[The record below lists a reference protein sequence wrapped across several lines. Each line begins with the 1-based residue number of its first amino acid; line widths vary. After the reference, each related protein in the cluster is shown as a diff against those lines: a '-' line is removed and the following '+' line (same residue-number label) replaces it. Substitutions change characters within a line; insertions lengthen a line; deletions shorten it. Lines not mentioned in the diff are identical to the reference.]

1 MRFLERVV
9 QCFRPRQDQ
18 PDRPIV
24 PVRLALYNTT
34 EARMS
39 MAHLLRRVS
48 YGEEIVIARAGV
60 PVAKLVPYRG
70 ERVREGLFRSHLR
83 VVRDDE

>member
-1 MRFLERVV
+1 
-9 QCFRPRQDQ
+9 
-18 PDRPIV
+18 
-24 PVRLALYNTT
+24 
-34 EARMS
+34 MS

-83 VVRDDE
+83 VVSDDE